1 MSSPVKMERLLDP
14 ALDLG
19 NIISSTRRRTLRM
32 VVDTP
37 PDPPKRSPSPT
48 KRPRLRTVKEA
59 NEKLQLQSQ
68 LDPLSSDSSL
78 SPIGPLS
85 PDRSSVIDS
94 HASNTVRERTASP
107 DKIQSS
113 TPTFRK
119 VSTTYTKKKRVN
131 NYRRNSDL
139 EAASSAVAG
148 STEESQPVVNSVMGH
163 AENTPYYEEETK
175 RRSYHTPG
183 RSRNDPPELSV
194 IIENAVP
201 SEREYRYSRKSKTG
215 VRKKTSPVE
224 ETNCKDAERIS
235 RAEDIHLASLET
247 PNGVREEFVGN
258 SVSKR
263 IRQRSSEAFRPMK
276 VLRSQTKRANADT
289 LPNPLGRNSDTP
301 EALIVAS
308 EPPGIPSEIVCHLI
322 RIFFRMAK
330 STDISFQELQQYPE
344 RALEKPAPGCPTNN
358 EPANDIPL
366 QKPHQSPETQSDEP
380 APNCPTNDESANT
393 KSTDISFQTPHQSP
407 ERQADEPAPNFLTN
421 DETANRIEMAAINPF
436 NILEIETN
444 SWPNLDPVHAL
455 LESFEEQAEDDS
467 AKLNLASQ
475 ERSAYDFQTDL
486 PISLPNVEIET
497 LETAKLQNII
507 EAFEHNPDVTPN
519 DEREPMMVDY
529 QEPPNCEFDSD
540 VVSPELLSHHDGI
553 ENIETLE
560 SHEDLEIS
568 AITAS
573 SLREL
578 EKEMEAQ
585 HSPSQMKDYME
596 GIEVA
601 GEGDH
606 NSPVSSVVQSSRASS
621 IEPDPPSFDQPD
633 MHSSDEDI
641 RQQSSARIAPAS
653 PPQVHSEQENHS
665 SPVSEYSPKSPMN
678 GSISPLRDAS
688 TVKSP
693 NRNATEYN
701 ESTSPVRS
709 SKRSNPE
716 TSPEVIEICSLHEIP
731 GIPAKPK
738 RWSTPAIHEWV
749 QPYSE
754 PHPHCTFRMYLPR
767 YAPKSARDQFCIFC
781 GGDLC
786 GPMFTGNDG
795 YLQTNAT
802 SGHKCTVDGN
812 YKLVKVMLANVL
824 ACEECGSLVGE
835 FGECA
840 ADEGGSDDNLES
852 TRRVCRGYGKGE
864 RDAVVRMLRARFLMS
879 VYQEQD
885 TKST

>member
-107 DKIQSS
+107 DKMHSS
-113 TPTFRK
+113 TPTFKK

-131 NYRRNSDL
+131 NYRSNSDL

-148 STEESQPVVNSVMGH
+148 STEESQSVVDSVKGH
-163 AENTPYYEEETK
+163 AENLEEETK
-175 RRSYHTPG
+175 TRSHHTPG
-183 RSRNDPPELSV
+183 RSKNNAPELSI
-194 IIENAVP
+194 IIENTVP
-201 SEREYRYSRKSKTG
+201 SKREHRYSRKSKTG
-215 VRKKTSPVE
+215 VQKKASPVE
-224 ETNCKDAERIS
+224 ETNYKDAEGIP
-235 RAEDIHLASLET
+235 RAQDIHLAILET
-247 PNGVREEFVGN
+247 PKGVREEFVGN

-263 IRQRSSEAFRPMK
+263 IRHRSSEPFRPEK
-276 VLRSQTKRANADT
+276 LLRSQTKRANADT
-289 LPNPLGRNSDTP
+289 LPKPVEPNSDTP
-301 EALIVAS
+301 EALVVAS
-308 EPPGIPSEIVCHLI
+308 EPPAIPSEIVCHLI
-322 RIFFRMAK
+322 PIFFRMVK
-330 STDISFQELQQYPE
+330 STDISFQEPQQSPE

-421 DETANRIEMAAINPF
+421 DETANRIEMAATNPF

-475 ERSAYDFQTDL
+475 ESSAYDFQADL

-540 VVSPELLSHHDGI
+540 VVSPAELLSHHDGI

-585 HSPSQMKDYME
+585 HSASQMKDYME

-601 GEGDH
+601 GEGDRD
-606 NSPVSSVVQSSRASS
+606 SCVSSVVQSSRASS
-621 IEPDPPSFDQPD
+621 IEPDPPSFHQPD
-633 MHSSDEDI
+633 THSSDDDI
-641 RQQSSARIAPAS
+641 RQQSPAHTAPAS
-653 PPQVHSEQENHS
+653 PPHVHSEQDNHS
-665 SPVSEYSPKSPMN
+665 SPVSEYSPKSQMN
-678 GSISPLRDAS
+678 ESISPLRDAS
-688 TVKSP
+688 PVKSP
-693 NRNATEYN
+693 NLNATEYN
-701 ESTSPVRS
+701 ESTSPARS

-716 TSPEVIEICSLHEIP
+716 ASPEVIEICSLHEIP
-731 GIPAKPK
+731 GTPTKPK
-738 RWSTPAIHEWV
+738 RKSIPAIHEWV
-749 QPYSE
+749 QPYSQ

-767 YAPKSARDQFCIFC
+767 YAPKSARDQFCILC

-802 SGHKCTVDGN
+802 SGHKCIVDGN

-840 ADEGGSDDNLES
+840 ADEGGADDNLES